1 MGDSILELK
10 DLSHSYDGSEIS
22 LKNIS
27 LTVNKAEKVSILGPS
42 GSGKSTL
49 LRLIAGLEKPYSGTI
64 TIQGK
69 IVSDQDHVVAP
80 EKRNVGLVV
89 QNKALFPHL
98 TVEKNIGFGI
108 RKNQEK
114 TKIIADLLSLFKIEH
129 LSNKYPHEISG
140 GEQQRTAIARSMAP
154 SPELL
159 MLDEPF
165 SALDRELKEELY
177 AELNHIFKERQQ
189 TIILVTHDLDEA
201 KVLSDKQ
208 INLEN
213 T

>member
-10 DLSHSYDGSEIS
+10 NLSHSYDGSEIS

-69 IVSDQDHVVAP
+69 IVSDQDHMVAP

-154 SPELL
+154 GPELL

-189 TIILVTHDLDEA
+189 TIMLVTHDLDEA

-208 INLEN
+208 INLEKS
-213 T
+213 

>member
-69 IVSDQDHVVAP
+69 VVSDQDHLVAP

-98 TVEKNIGFGI
+98 TVQKNIGFGI
-108 RKNQEK
+108 KNNQEK
-114 TKIIADLLSLFKIEH
+114 TKIISDLLSLFKIEH

-154 SPELL
+154 GPELL

-177 AELNHIFKERQQ
+177 AELNQIFKERQQ
-189 TIILVTHDLDEA
+189 TIMLVTHDLDEA

-208 INLEN
+208 INLEK

>member
-64 TIQGK
+64 TIQEK
-69 IVSDQDHVVAP
+69 VVSDQDYLVAP

-98 TVEKNIGFGI
+98 TVQKNIEFGI
-108 RKNQEK
+108 KKNQEK
-114 TKIIADLLSLFKIEH
+114 TKIISDLLNLFKIEH

-154 SPELL
+154 GPELL

-177 AELNHIFKERQQ
+177 TELNQIFKERQQ
-189 TIILVTHDLDEA
+189 TIMLVTHDLDEA

-208 INLEN
+208 IILEN

>member
-1 MGDSILELK
+1 MCDSILKLK

-22 LKNIS
+22 LKKIS
-27 LTVNKAEKVSILGPS
+27 LIVNKAEKVSVLGPS

-69 IVSDQDHVVAP
+69 IVSDQDHMVAP

-154 SPELL
+154 GPELL

-177 AELNHIFKERQQ
+177 AELNHIFNERQQ

>member
-27 LTVNKAEKVSILGPS
+27 LIVNKAEKVSVLGPS

-69 IVSDQDHVVAP
+69 IVSDQDHMVAP

-108 RKNQEK
+108 RKNLEK

-154 SPELL
+154 GPELL

-177 AELNHIFKERQQ
+177 AELNHIFNERQQ

>member
-27 LTVNKAEKVSILGPS
+27 LIVNKAEKVSVLGPS

-69 IVSDQDHVVAP
+69 IVSDQDHMVAP

-177 AELNHIFKERQQ
+177 AELNHIFNERQQ

-208 INLEN
+208 INLDN

>member
-10 DLSHSYDGSEIS
+10 NLSHSYDGSEIS

-69 IVSDQDHVVAP
+69 VVSDQDHLVAP

-114 TKIIADLLSLFKIEH
+114 TKIISDHSDEIE
-129 LSNKYPHEISG
+129 NMKKY
-140 GEQQRTAIARSMAP
+140 QDA
-154 SPELL
+154 
-159 MLDEPF
+159 
-165 SALDRELKEELY
+165 RELSTKKEIQKLQEEVERMGKEETSFH
-177 AELNHIFKERQQ
+177 LNIEVF
-189 TIILVTHDLDEA
+189 
-201 KVLSDKQ
+201 
-208 INLEN
+208 
-213 T
+213 

>member
-69 IVSDQDHVVAP
+69 VVSDQDHLVAP

-98 TVEKNIGFGI
+98 TVQKNIGFGI
-108 RKNQEK
+108 KKNQEK
-114 TKIIADLLSLFKIEH
+114 TKIISDLLNLFKIEH

-154 SPELL
+154 GPELL

-177 AELNHIFKERQQ
+177 AELNQIFKERQR

>member
-10 DLSHSYDGSEIS
+10 NLSHSYDGSEIS

-69 IVSDQDHVVAP
+69 VVSDQDHLVAP

-114 TKIIADLLSLFKIEH
+114 TKIISDLLSLFKIEH

-154 SPELL
+154 GPELL

-177 AELNHIFKERQQ
+177 AELNQIFKERQQ
-189 TIILVTHDLDEA
+189 TIMLVTHHLDEA

-208 INLEN
+208 INLEK

>member
-1 MGDSILELK
+1 MSDSILELK

-22 LKNIS
+22 LNNIS
-27 LTVNKAEKVSILGPS
+27 LTVNKAQKVSILGPS

-64 TIQGK
+64 TILGK
-69 IVSDQDHVVAP
+69 VVSDQDHLVAP

-98 TVEKNIGFGI
+98 TVDKNIGFGI
-108 RKNQEK
+108 RKNREK
-114 TKIIADLLSLFKIEH
+114 TKIISDLLSLFKIEH

-154 SPELL
+154 GPELL

-177 AELNHIFKERQQ
+177 AELNQIFKERQQ
-189 TIILVTHDLDEA
+189 TIMLVTHDLEEA

>member
-10 DLSHSYDGSEIS
+10 NLSHSYDGSEIS

-69 IVSDQDHVVAP
+69 VVSDQDHLVAP

-98 TVEKNIGFGI
+98 TVQKNIGFGI

-114 TKIIADLLSLFKIEH
+114 TKIISDLLSLFKIEH

-177 AELNHIFKERQQ
+177 AELNQIFKERQQ
-189 TIILVTHDLDEA
+189 TIMLVTHDLDEA

>member
-10 DLSHSYDGSEIS
+10 NLSHSYDGSEIS

-69 IVSDQDHVVAP
+69 VVSDQDHLVAP

-114 TKIIADLLSLFKIEH
+114 TKIISDLLSLFKIEH

-154 SPELL
+154 GPELL

-177 AELNHIFKERQQ
+177 AELNQIFKERQQ
-189 TIILVTHDLDEA
+189 TIMLVTHDLAEA

>member
-10 DLSHSYDGSEIS
+10 NLSHSYDGSEIS

-69 IVSDQDHVVAP
+69 VVSDQDHLVAP

-114 TKIIADLLSLFKIEH
+114 TKIISDLLSLFKIEH

-154 SPELL
+154 GPELL

-177 AELNHIFKERQQ
+177 AELNQIFKERQQ
-189 TIILVTHDLDEA
+189 TIMLVTHDLDEA

-213 T
+213 S

>member
-1 MGDSILELK
+1 MSDSILELK

-27 LTVNKAEKVSILGPS
+27 LIVNKAEKVSVLGPS

-69 IVSDQDHVVAP
+69 IVSDQDHMVAP

-114 TKIIADLLSLFKIEH
+114 TKIISGLLSLFKIEH

-177 AELNHIFKERQQ
+177 AELNHIFNERQQ
-189 TIILVTHDLDEA
+189 TIMLVTHDLDEA

>member
-10 DLSHSYDGSEIS
+10 NLSHSYDGSEIS

-69 IVSDQDHVVAP
+69 VVSDQDHLVAP

-114 TKIIADLLSLFKIEH
+114 TKIISDLLSLFKIEH

-201 KVLSDKQ
+201 KVLSDNQ

-213 T
+213 I

>member
-27 LTVNKAEKVSILGPS
+27 LTINKAEKVSILGPS
-42 GSGKSTL
+42 GCGKSTL

-69 IVSDQDHVVAP
+69 IVSDQDHMVAP

-154 SPELL
+154 GPELL

-177 AELNHIFKERQQ
+177 AELNHIFNERQQ
-189 TIILVTHDLDEA
+189 TIILVTHDLNEA

>member
-27 LTVNKAEKVSILGPS
+27 LIVNKAEKVSVLGPS

-69 IVSDQDHVVAP
+69 IVSDQDHMVAP

-154 SPELL
+154 GPELL

-177 AELNHIFKERQQ
+177 AELNHIFNERQQ

-201 KVLSDKQ
+201 KVLSNKQ

>member
-69 IVSDQDHVVAP
+69 VVSDQDHLVAP

-98 TVEKNIGFGI
+98 TVQKNIGFGI
-108 RKNQEK
+108 KNNQEK
-114 TKIIADLLSLFKIEH
+114 TKIISDLLNLFKIEH

-154 SPELL
+154 GPELL

-177 AELNHIFKERQQ
+177 TELNQIFKERQQ
-189 TIILVTHDLDEA
+189 TIMLVTHHLDEA

-208 INLEN
+208 INLEK

>member
-1 MGDSILELK
+1 MSDSILELK
-10 DLSHSYDGSEIS
+10 DLSHSYDGREIS

-27 LTVNKAEKVSILGPS
+27 LIVNKAEKVSILGPS

-49 LRLIAGLEKPYSGTI
+49 LRLIAGLEKPHTGTI

-69 IVSDQDHVVAP
+69 IVSDQDHMVAP

-114 TKIIADLLSLFKIEH
+114 TKIISGLLSLFKIEH

-154 SPELL
+154 GPELL

-177 AELNHIFKERQQ
+177 AELNHIFNERQQ
-189 TIILVTHDLDEA
+189 TIMLVTHELDEA

>member
-27 LTVNKAEKVSILGPS
+27 LIVNKAEKVSVLGPS

-69 IVSDQDHVVAP
+69 IVSDQDHMVAP

-154 SPELL
+154 GPELL

-177 AELNHIFKERQQ
+177 AELNHIFNERQQ
-189 TIILVTHDLDEA
+189 TIMLVTHDLDEA

>member
-27 LTVNKAEKVSILGPS
+27 LIVNKAEKVSVLGPS

-69 IVSDQDHVVAP
+69 IVSDQDHMVAP

-114 TKIIADLLSLFKIEH
+114 TKIISGLLSLFKIEH

-177 AELNHIFKERQQ
+177 AELNHIFNERQQ

>member
-27 LTVNKAEKVSILGPS
+27 LIVNKAEKVSVLGPS

-69 IVSDQDHVVAP
+69 IVSDQDHMVAP

-177 AELNHIFKERQQ
+177 AELNHIFNERQQ
-189 TIILVTHDLDEA
+189 TIMLVTHDLDEA

>member
-22 LKNIS
+22 IKNIS
-27 LTVNKAEKVSILGPS
+27 LIVNKAEKVSVLGPS

-69 IVSDQDHVVAP
+69 IVSDQDHMVAP

-154 SPELL
+154 GPELL

-177 AELNHIFKERQQ
+177 AELNHIFNERQQ

-201 KVLSDKQ
+201 KVLSNKQ

>member
-27 LTVNKAEKVSILGPS
+27 LIVNKAEKVSVLGPS

-69 IVSDQDHVVAP
+69 IVSDQDHMVAP

-201 KVLSDKQ
+201 KVLSNKQ

>member
-10 DLSHSYDGSEIS
+10 NLSHSYDGSEIS

-69 IVSDQDHVVAP
+69 VVSDQDHLVAP

-114 TKIIADLLSLFKIEH
+114 TKIISDLLSLFKIEH

-154 SPELL
+154 GPELL

-177 AELNHIFKERQQ
+177 AELNQIFKERQQ
-189 TIILVTHDLDEA
+189 TIMLVTHDLDEA

-208 INLEN
+208 INLEK